1 MIQASRAPEAFASAP
16 RSDRSDG
23 FFHGEG
29 YARAAHDERAAR
41 YRRRPV
47 RGGARPGR
55 TRRVGRRRRG
65 GYLGTKA
72 AGSSMTV
79 SLPHSL
85 AWRFGQVT
93 ADGHLGKE
101 VG

>member
-1 MIQASRAPEAFASAP
+1 MLGLLMMSVPLGFAVGLSAVALVRAEP
-16 RSDRSDG
+16 DG
-23 FFHGEG
+23 
-29 YARAAHDERAAR
+29 
-41 YRRRPV
+41 
-47 RGGARPGR
+47 
-55 TRRVGRRRRG
+55 VGRRKRG

-93 ADGHLGKE
+93 ADGHLGKKF
-101 VG
+101 G